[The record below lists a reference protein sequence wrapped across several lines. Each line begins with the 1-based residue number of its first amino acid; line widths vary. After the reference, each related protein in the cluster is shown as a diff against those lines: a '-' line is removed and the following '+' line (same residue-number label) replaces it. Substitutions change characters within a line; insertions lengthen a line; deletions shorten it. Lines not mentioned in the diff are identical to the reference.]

1 MNMSMNLKGFF
12 SPLRHALR
20 RRSGRRVRTPTVLQ
34 MEAVECGAAALCIV
48 LRHYGRYVSLEELRI
63 ACGVSRD
70 GSKASSV
77 ARAARSHGLA
87 AQGMRLEI
95 DALGQHGFP
104 MIVFWNFNHFVVL
117 EGLDRQRAWLND
129 PATGPRVVGI
139 DEFSR
144 SYTGIALVFAPH
156 ADFQRIRRP
165 HGMIAA
171 LNARLR
177 NGRAGLLY
185 VFIASLAM
193 VIPGLAIPVFSQVFV
208 DSYLIGRLDSWV
220 KPLLLGMALT
230 ALLRAALVWLQQS
243 CLVRLE
249 TRLSLGSSADFLW
262 HVLRLPIEFF
272 SQRHAANI
280 AQRVGA
286 NDNIAQLVSG
296 ELATNAVALVTLVFY
311 ATVMLAYDVVLT
323 TAGIALILLN
333 VGLMAALS
341 RSRQDATLRLQKQ
354 RSKVGAEL
362 VGGIQIMETIKAGG
376 GEADFF
382 SRWTGLRAAA
392 NNTEQTLRLYFH
404 LLGTLPLLISA
415 TITAVILGFGGLRVM
430 SGEMTVGMLV
440 AFQSLMAS
448 FFAPV
453 SNLMGLAGRLQE
465 ARADLD
471 RLDDVLN
478 YPVDPRFTV
487 PASPAAAALSGADEK
502 LQGSLELRHVSFGYS
517 RQQPPLLDDFCLSLS
532 PGQRVAL
539 VGASGSGKST
549 VAKLVMGLY
558 QPWSGEILFDGRRRS
573 DIPPRVLNA
582 SLAGIGQEVFLFSG
596 TVRDNLSLWDPS
608 LPEPDMVQAGHDA
621 AIHATV
627 AARSG
632 GYDTAVTEGA
642 SNFSG
647 GQRQR
652 LEIARA
658 LAGKPRILVL
668 DEATAALD
676 TATEKDIDEKLR
688 RRGCT
693 CLIIAHRLSTI
704 RDCDEIIVMEKGCI
718 SERGTHAAL
727 MARGGAYARLVGD
740 LNA

>member
-1 MNMSMNLKGFF
+1 MKRLFD
-12 SPLRHALR
+12 PLRHALPGLAR
-20 RRSGRRVRTPTVLQ
+20 RRVRTPTVLQ

-48 LRHYGRYVSLEELRI
+48 LRYHGRYVSLEELRI

-77 ARAARSHGLA
+77 ARAARGYGLA

-95 DALGQHGFP
+95 DALGQQAFP

-117 EGLDRQRAWLND
+117 EGLDRKRAWLND
-129 PATGPRVVGI
+129 PATGPRFVSI

-144 SYTGIALVFAPH
+144 SYTGVTLVFHPQ
-156 ADFQRIRRP
+156 ADFKRMRKPR
-165 HGMIAA
+165 GTIAA
-171 LNARLR
+171 LGTRLR
-177 NGRAGLLY
+177 NGRAGLFY
-185 VFIASLAM
+185 VFLASLAM

-243 CLVRLE
+243 YLLRLE
-249 TRLSLGSSADFLW
+249 TRLALASSADFLW
-262 HVLRLPIEFF
+262 HVLRLPIDFF

-311 ATVMLAYDVVLT
+311 AAIMLAYDVVLT
-323 TAGIALILLN
+323 TAGIALTMLN
-333 VGLMAALS
+333 VGLMAFLS
-341 RSRQDATLRLQKQ
+341 RSRQDATLRLQKE
-354 RSKVGAEL
+354 RGKVSAAL

-382 SRWTGLRAAA
+382 ARWIGLRAAA
-392 NNTEQTLRLYFH
+392 NNTEQALRLYFH
-404 LLGTLPLLISA
+404 IIGTLPLLISA
-415 TITAVILGFGGLRVM
+415 VITAVILGFGGLRVM
-430 SGEMTVGMLV
+430 SGDMTVGMLV

-448 FFAPV
+448 FYAPV
-453 SNLMGLAGRLQE
+453 NNLMGLAGRLQE

-471 RLDDVLN
+471 RLEDVLH
-478 YPVDPRFTV
+478 YPIDPRFT
-487 PASPAAAALSGADEK
+487 SKTIEAAVETTVDTAFAGEK
-502 LQGSLELRHVSFGYS
+502 LQGAVELQHVSFGYS
-517 RQQPPLLDDFCLSLS
+517 RLEPPLLDDFCLSLA

-539 VGASGSGKST
+539 VGPSGSGKST
-549 VAKLVMGLY
+549 VAKLVMGLHL
-558 QPWSGEILFDGRRRS
+558 PWSGTILFDGRTRS
-573 DIPPRVLNA
+573 EIAPNVLNA
-582 SLAGIGQEVFLFSG
+582 SLAGVDQEVFLFSG
-596 TVRDNLSLWDPS
+596 SVRDNLSLWDHS
-608 LPEPDMVQAGHDA
+608 LPEPDMVRAGQDA
-621 AIHATV
+621 AIHSTV

-632 GYDTAVTEGA
+632 GYDALVTEGA

-658 LAGKPRILVL
+658 LAGNPRILVL

-676 TATEKDIDEKLR
+676 TATEKEIDDQLR
-688 RRGCT
+688 KRGCT
-693 CLIIAHRLSTI
+693 CLIVAHRLSTI
-704 RDCDEIIVMEKGCI
+704 RDCDEIIVMEQGRI

-727 MARGGAYARLVGD
+727 LAERGAYARLVGD
-740 LNA
+740 LDA

>member
-1 MNMSMNLKGFF
+1 MKPLFN
-12 SPLRHALR
+12 PLRHALPR
-20 RRSGRRVRTPTVLQ
+20 RGGRRVRTPTVLQ

-48 LRHYGRYVSLEELRI
+48 LRHHGRYVSLEEVRI

-77 ARAARSHGLA
+77 ARAARSYGLA
-87 AQGMRLEI
+87 AQGMRLEM
-95 DALGQHGFP
+95 DALGQHAFP

-117 EGLDRQRAWLND
+117 EGLDQQRAWLND

-144 SYTGIALVFAPH
+144 SYTGVALVLEPQPG
-156 ADFQRIRRP
+156 FQRMRRP
-165 HGMIAA
+165 RGMIAT
-171 LNARLR
+171 LGARLR

-185 VFIASLAM
+185 VLIASLAM
-193 VIPGLAIPVFSQVFV
+193 VMPGLAIPVFSQVFV

-243 CLVRLE
+243 YLLRLE
-249 TRLSLGSSADFLW
+249 TRLALSSSADFLW

-272 SQRHAANI
+272 SQRHAANL

-296 ELATNAVALVTLVFY
+296 DLATNAVALVTLMFY
-311 ATVMLAYDVVLT
+311 AAVMFAYDVVLT
-323 TAGIALILLN
+323 TAGIALIMLN
-333 VGLMAALS
+333 VGLMAYLS
-341 RSRQDATLRLQKQ
+341 RSRQDATLRLQKE
-354 RSKVGAEL
+354 RGKADAAL

-382 SRWTGLRAAA
+382 ARWIGLRAAA
-392 NNTEQTLRLYFH
+392 SNTEQALRLYFQ
-404 LLGTLPLLISA
+404 LLGALPLLISA
-415 TITAVILGFGGLRVM
+415 MITAVILGFGGLRVM
-430 SGEMTVGMLV
+430 AGDMTVGMLV

-448 FFAPV
+448 FYAPV
-453 SNLMGLAGRLQE
+453 NNLMGLAGRLQE

-471 RLDDVLN
+471 RLEDVLH
-478 YPVDPRFTV
+478 YPIDTRFST
-487 PASPAAAALSGADEK
+487 AGAPAAATAAFIDQK
-502 LQGSLELRHVSFGYS
+502 LQGALELRHVRFGYS
-517 RQQPPLLDDFCLSLS
+517 RLEPPLLDDFCLSLS

-549 VAKLVMGLY
+549 VAKLVMGLH
-558 QPWSGEILFDGRRRS
+558 QPWSGEILFDGRQRS
-573 DIPPRVLNA
+573 QIAPRVLNA
-582 SLAGIGQEVFLFSG
+582 SLAGVDQEVFLFSG
-596 TVRDNLSLWDPS
+596 SVRDNLSLWDQS
-608 LPEPDMVQAGHDA
+608 LPEPEMVRAGQDA
-621 AIHATV
+621 AIHATI

-632 GYDTAVTEGA
+632 GYDTAVTEDA

-658 LAGKPRILVL
+658 LAGNPRILVL

-676 TATEKDIDEKLR
+676 TLTEKEIDDNLR
-688 RRGCT
+688 KRGCT
-693 CLIIAHRLSTI
+693 CLIVAHRLSTI
-704 RDCDEIIVMEKGCI
+704 RDCDEIIVMEKGRI

-727 MARGGAYARLVGD
+727 MMQDGAYARLVGD
-740 LNA
+740 IAA

>member
-1 MNMSMNLKGFF
+1 MNHLTETA
-12 SPLRHALR
+12 RQALR
-20 RRSGRRVRTPTVLQ
+20 RFRSRRVRTPTVLQ

-48 LRHYGRYVSLEELRI
+48 LRHYGRHVSLEELRI

-77 ARAARSHGLA
+77 ARAARSYGLT

-95 DALGQHGFP
+95 DALDLHQFP

-117 EGLDRQRAWLND
+117 EGLDQRRAWLND
-129 PATGPRVVGI
+129 PATGPRIVGI

-144 SYTGIALVFAPH
+144 SFTGVALVFKPQP
-156 ADFQRIRRP
+156 DFQRSGKPR
-165 HGMIAA
+165 GLIAA
-171 LNARLR
+171 LDKRLR
-177 NGRAGLLY
+177 NGHMGLLY

-193 VIPGLAIPVFSQVFV
+193 VVPGLAIPVFSQVFV

-220 KPLLLGMALT
+220 KPLLLGMLLT
-230 ALLRAALVWLQQS
+230 ALLRASLVWLQQS
-243 CLVRLE
+243 TLLRLE
-249 TRLSLGSSADFLW
+249 TRLALASSADFLW
-262 HVLRLPIEFF
+262 HVLRLPIDFF

-311 ATVMLAYDVVLT
+311 AAIMFAYDVVLT
-323 TAGIALILLN
+323 SVGIALTLLN
-333 VGLMAALS
+333 VWLMAYLS
-341 RSRQDATLRLQKQ
+341 RSRQDATLRLQKE
-354 RSKVGAEL
+354 RGKLGATL
-362 VGGIQIMETIKAGG
+362 VGGIQIIETIKAGG

-382 SRWTGLRAAA
+382 TRWVGLRAAA
-392 NNTEQTLRLYFH
+392 NNTEQALRFYSQII
-404 LLGTLPLLISA
+404 GTLPLLISA
-415 TITAVILGFGGLRVM
+415 VITAFILGYGGMRVM
-430 SGEMTVGMLV
+430 AGDMTVGMLV

-448 FFAPV
+448 FSAPV
-453 SNLMGLAGRLQE
+453 NNLMGLAGRLQE

-471 RLDDVLN
+471 RLEDVLN
-478 YPVDPRFTV
+478 YPIDPRFSGGSQ
-487 PASPAAAALSGADEK
+487 PGAATAPGDDEK

-517 RQQPPLLDDFCLSLS
+517 RLEPPLLDDFCLSLA

-539 VGASGSGKST
+539 VGSSGSGKST
-549 VAKLVMGLY
+549 VAKLVMGLH

-573 DIPPRVLNA
+573 EIAPRVLNA
-582 SLAGIGQEVFLFSG
+582 SLAGVDQEVFLFSG
-596 TVRDNLSLWDPS
+596 SVRDNLSLWDQG
-608 LPEPDMVQAGHDA
+608 LPEPDMVRAGQDA
-621 AIHATV
+621 AIHSTV

-632 GYDTAVTEGA
+632 GYDAVVTEGA

-658 LAGKPRILVL
+658 LAGNPRILVL

-676 TATEKDIDEKLR
+676 TATEKEIDDKLR

-693 CLIIAHRLSTI
+693 CLIVAHRLSTI
-704 RDCDEIIVMEKGCI
+704 RDCDEIIVMEQGRI
-718 SERGTHAAL
+718 IERGTHAAL
-727 MARGGAYARLVGD
+727 LAQQGAYAVLVGEI
-740 LNA
+740 AA

>member
-1 MNMSMNLKGFF
+1 MNVQALFA
-12 SPLRHALR
+12 PLRHALR
-20 RRSGRRVRTPTVLQ
+20 RSAGRRVRTPTVLQ
-34 MEAVECGAAALCIV
+34 MEAVECGAASLGIV

-77 ARAARSHGLA
+77 ARAARSYGLA
-87 AQGMRLEI
+87 AQGMRLDI
-95 DALGQHGFP
+95 DALGQHPYP

-117 EGLDRQRAWLND
+117 EGLDQKRAWLND

-144 SYTGIALVFAPH
+144 SYTGIALVFKPQ
-156 ADFQRIRRP
+156 ADFRRMRKP

-243 CLVRLE
+243 YLLRLE
-249 TRLSLGSSADFLW
+249 TRLALGSSADFLW

-311 ATVMLAYDVVLT
+311 ASVMLAYDVVLT
-323 TAGIALILLN
+323 TVGIALTMLN
-333 VGLMAALS
+333 VGLMAYLS
-341 RSRQDATLRLQKQ
+341 RSRQDASLRLQKE
-354 RSKVGAEL
+354 RGKVGAEL

-382 SRWTGLRAAA
+382 SRWIGLRAAA
-392 NNTEQTLRLYFH
+392 NNTEQALRLYFQ
-404 LLGTLPLLISA
+404 LLGALPLLISA
-415 TITAVILGFGGLRVM
+415 MITAFILGFGGLRVM
-430 SGEMTVGMLV
+430 SGDMTVGMLV

-453 SNLMGLAGRLQE
+453 NNLMGLAGRLQE

-471 RLDDVLN
+471 RLEDVLN
-478 YPVDPRFTV
+478 YPIDPRF
-487 PASPAAAALSGADEK
+487 AMAAAPAGAEEK

-517 RQQPPLLDDFCLSLS
+517 RLEPPLLDDFCLSLS

-558 QPWSGEILFDGRRRS
+558 QPWSGEILFDGRQRGE
-573 DIPPRVLNA
+573 IPPRVLNA
-582 SLAGIGQEVFLFSG
+582 SLAGIDQEVFLFSG
-596 TVRDNLSLWDPS
+596 TVRENLSLWDQS

-676 TATEKDIDEKLR
+676 TATEKEIDDKLR
-688 RRGCT
+688 KRGCT
-693 CLIIAHRLSTI
+693 CLIVAHRLSTI
-704 RDCDEIIVMEKGCI
+704 RDCDEIIVMDRGRI
-718 SERGTHAAL
+718 RERGTHAAL
-727 MARGGAYARLVGD
+727 LAQRAAYARLVGD
-740 LNA
+740 LDA

>member
-1 MNMSMNLKGFF
+1 MKRLLD
-12 SPLRHALR
+12 PIRLLLR
-20 RRSGRRVRTPTVLQ
+20 RSPGRRVRTPTVLQ

-48 LRHYGRYVSLEELRI
+48 LRYYGRHVSLEELRI

-77 ARAARSHGLA
+77 ARAARSYGLA

-95 DALGQHGFP
+95 DALAQHAFP

-117 EGLDRQRAWLND
+117 EGLDRKRAWLND
-129 PATGPRVVGI
+129 PATGPRFVSI

-144 SYTGIALVFAPH
+144 SYTGVTLVFHPQ
-156 ADFQRIRRP
+156 ADFKRMRKPR
-165 HGMIAA
+165 GTIAA
-171 LNARLR
+171 LGTRLR

-185 VFIASLAM
+185 VFLASLAM

-243 CLVRLE
+243 YLLRLE
-249 TRLSLGSSADFLW
+249 TRLALASSADFLW
-262 HVLRLPIEFF
+262 HVLRLPIDFF

-311 ATVMLAYDVVLT
+311 AAIMLAYDVVLT
-323 TAGIALILLN
+323 TAGIALTMLN
-333 VGLMAALS
+333 VGLMAFLS
-341 RSRQDATLRLQKQ
+341 RSRHDANLRLQKE
-354 RSKVGAEL
+354 RGKASAAL
-362 VGGIQIMETIKAGG
+362 VGGIQTMETIKAGG

-382 SRWTGLRAAA
+382 IRWTGLRAAV
-392 NNTEQTLRLYFH
+392 NNTEQALRLYFH
-404 LLGTLPLLISA
+404 IIGTLPLLISA
-415 TITAVILGFGGLRVM
+415 VITAVILGFGGLRVM
-430 SGEMTVGMLV
+430 SGDMTVGMLV

-448 FFAPV
+448 FYAPV
-453 SNLMGLAGRLQE
+453 NNLMGLAGRLQE

-471 RLDDVLN
+471 RLEDVLD
-478 YPVDPRFTV
+478 YPIDPRFASKAV
-487 PASPAAAALSGADEK
+487 PATVEAAFVAEK
-502 LQGSLELRHVSFGYS
+502 LQGALELRHVSFGYS
-517 RQQPPLLDDFCLSLS
+517 RLEPPLLDDFCLSLS

-539 VGASGSGKST
+539 VGPSGSGKST
-549 VAKLVMGLY
+549 VAKLVMGLH
-558 QPWSGEILFDGRRRS
+558 QPWSGTILFDGRCRS
-573 DIPPRVLNA
+573 EIAPGVLNA
-582 SLAGIGQEVFLFSG
+582 SLAGVDQEVFLFSG
-596 TVRDNLSLWDPS
+596 SVRDNLSLWDHS
-608 LPEPDMVQAGHDA
+608 LPEPDMVRAGHDA
-621 AIHATV
+621 AIHSTI

-632 GYDTAVTEGA
+632 GYDTVVTEGA

-658 LAGKPRILVL
+658 LAGNPRILVL

-676 TATEKDIDEKLR
+676 TATEKEIDDQLR
-688 RRGCT
+688 KRGCT
-693 CLIIAHRLSTI
+693 CLIVAHRLSTI
-704 RDCDEIIVMEKGCI
+704 RDCDEIIVMEQGRI

-727 MARGGAYARLVGD
+727 LAERGAYASLVGD
-740 LNA
+740 LDA

>member
-1 MNMSMNLKGFF
+1 M
-12 SPLRHALR
+12 RHVTEAARQALR
-20 RRSGRRVRTPTVLQ
+20 RFRSRRVRTPTVLQ

-48 LRHYGRYVSLEELRI
+48 LRHYGRHVSLEELRI

-77 ARAARSHGLA
+77 ARAARSYGLA

-95 DALGQHGFP
+95 DALDQHRFP

-117 EGLDRQRAWLND
+117 EGLDQRRAWLND
-129 PATGPRVVGI
+129 PATGPRIVGI

-144 SYTGIALVFAPH
+144 SFTGVALVFKPQP
-156 ADFQRIRRP
+156 DCQRTGKPR
-165 HGMIAA
+165 GMIAA
-171 LNARLR
+171 LDKRLR
-177 NGRAGLLY
+177 NGHMGLLY

-193 VIPGLAIPVFSQVFV
+193 VVPGLAIPVFSQVFV

-220 KPLLLGMALT
+220 KPLLLGMLLT
-230 ALLRAALVWLQQS
+230 ALLRATLVWLQQS
-243 CLVRLE
+243 YLLRLE
-249 TRLSLGSSADFLW
+249 TRLALASSADFLW
-262 HVLRLPIEFF
+262 HVLRLPIDFF

-311 ATVMLAYDVVLT
+311 AAVMFAYDAVLT
-323 TAGIALILLN
+323 SVGIALTLLN
-333 VGLMAALS
+333 VWLMAYLS
-341 RSRQDATLRLQKQ
+341 RSRQDATLRLQKE
-354 RSKVGAEL
+354 RGKLGATL
-362 VGGIQIMETIKAGG
+362 VGGIQIIETIKAGG

-382 SRWTGLRAAA
+382 TRWVGLRAAA
-392 NNTEQTLRLYFH
+392 NNTEQALRFYSQII
-404 LLGTLPLLISA
+404 GTLPLLISA
-415 TITAVILGFGGLRVM
+415 VITAFILGYGGMRVM
-430 SGEMTVGMLV
+430 AGDMTVGMLV

-448 FFAPV
+448 FSAPV
-453 SNLMGLAGRLQE
+453 NNLMGLAGRLQE

-471 RLDDVLN
+471 RLEDVLN
-478 YPVDPRFTV
+478 YPIDQRFTEGSQ
-487 PASPAAAALSGADEK
+487 PGPAAAPGDDEK
-502 LQGSLELRHVSFGYS
+502 LQGSLGLRHVSFGYS
-517 RQQPPLLDDFCLSLS
+517 RLEPPLLDDFCLSLT

-539 VGASGSGKST
+539 VGSSGSGKST
-549 VAKLVMGLY
+549 VAKLVMGLH

-573 DIPPRVLNA
+573 EIAPRVLNA
-582 SLAGIGQEVFLFSG
+582 SLAGVDQEVFLFSG
-596 TVRDNLSLWDPS
+596 NIRDNLSLWDQG
-608 LPEPDMVQAGHDA
+608 LPEPDMVRAGQDA
-621 AIHATV
+621 AIHSTV

-632 GYDTAVTEGA
+632 GYDAVVTEGA

-658 LAGKPRILVL
+658 LAGNPRILVL

-676 TATEKDIDEKLR
+676 TVTEKEIDDKLR

-693 CLIIAHRLSTI
+693 CLIVAHRLSTI
-704 RDCDEIIVMEKGCI
+704 RDCDEIIVMEQGRI
-718 SERGTHAAL
+718 IERGTHAAL
-727 MARGGAYARLVGD
+727 LAQQGAYAVLVGEI
-740 LNA
+740 AA

>member
-1 MNMSMNLKGFF
+1 MRRLSDLVRRALQP
-12 SPLRHALR
+12 SP
-20 RRSGRRVRTPTVLQ
+20 GRRVRTPTVLQ

-48 LRHYGRYVSLEELRI
+48 LRHHGRHVSLEELRI

-77 ARAARSHGLA
+77 ARAARAYGLA

-95 DALGQHGFP
+95 DALCQYAFP

-117 EGLDRQRAWLND
+117 EGLDQKRAWLND
-129 PATGPRVVGI
+129 PATGPRVVGMA
-139 DEFSR
+139 EFSR
-144 SYTGIALVFAPH
+144 SYTGVTLVFNPQP
-156 ADFQRIRRP
+156 DFQRMGKPR
-165 HGMIAA
+165 GMIAT
-171 LNARLR
+171 LSTRLR

-208 DSYLIGRLDSWV
+208 DSYLIARLDSWV
-220 KPLLLGMALT
+220 KPLLLGMAVT
-230 ALLRAALVWLQQS
+230 ALLRAALVWLQQTY
-243 CLVRLE
+243 LLRLE
-249 TRLSLGSSADFLW
+249 TRLALASSADFLW
-262 HVLRLPIEFF
+262 HVLRLPIDFF

-311 ATVMLAYDVVLT
+311 AAIMFAYDVVLT
-323 TAGIALILLN
+323 TAGIALTMLN
-333 VGLMAALS
+333 VALMAYLS
-341 RSRQDATLRLQKQ
+341 RSRQDATLRLQKE
-354 RSKVGAEL
+354 RGKLGATL

-382 SRWTGLRAAA
+382 TRWIGLRAAA
-392 NNTEQTLRLYFH
+392 NNTEQALRLYFH
-404 LLGTLPLLISA
+404 ILGTLPMLVSA
-415 TITAVILGFGGLRVM
+415 VITAVILGFGGLRVM
-430 SGEMTVGMLV
+430 SGDMTVGMLV

-448 FFAPV
+448 FSAPV
-453 SNLMGLAGRLQE
+453 DNLMGLAGRLQE

-471 RLDDVLN
+471 RLEDVLH
-478 YPVDPRFTV
+478 YPIDPRF
-487 PASPAAAALSGADEK
+487 AAGGEQARTAMAFVDEK
-502 LQGSLELRHVSFGYS
+502 LQGFLELRHVSFGYS
-517 RQQPPLLDDFCLSLS
+517 RLEPPLLQDFCLSLS

-549 VAKLVMGLY
+549 VARLVMGLH
-558 QPWSGEILFDGRRRS
+558 QPWSGDILFDGRARNE
-573 DIPPRVLNA
+573 IAPRVLNA
-582 SLAGIGQEVFLFSG
+582 SLAGVDQDVFLFSG
-596 TVRDNLSLWDPS
+596 NVRDNLSLWDQS
-608 LPEPDMVQAGHDA
+608 LPEPDMVRAGQDA
-621 AIHATV
+621 AIHSTV

-658 LAGKPRILVL
+658 LAGNPRILVL

-676 TATEKDIDEKLR
+676 TATEKEIDDNLR

-693 CLIIAHRLSTI
+693 CLIVAHRLSTI
-704 RDCDEIIVMEKGCI
+704 RDCDEIIVMEQGRI
-718 SERGTHAAL
+718 VERGTHAAL
-727 MARGGAYARLVGD
+727 LAQGGAYASLIGEI
-740 LNA
+740 AA

>member
-1 MNMSMNLKGFF
+1 MNVQALFA
-12 SPLRHALR
+12 PLRHALR
-20 RRSGRRVRTPTVLQ
+20 RSAGRRARTPTVLQ
-34 MEAVECGAAALCIV
+34 MEAVECGAASLGIV

-77 ARAARSHGLA
+77 ARAARSYGLA
-87 AQGMRLEI
+87 AQGMRLDI
-95 DALGQHGFP
+95 DALGQHPYP

-117 EGLDRQRAWLND
+117 EGLDQKRAWLND

-144 SYTGIALVFAPH
+144 SYTGIALVFKPQ
-156 ADFQRIRRP
+156 ADFRRMRKP

-243 CLVRLE
+243 YLLRLE
-249 TRLSLGSSADFLW
+249 TRLALGSSADFLW

-311 ATVMLAYDVVLT
+311 ASVMLAYDVVLT
-323 TAGIALILLN
+323 TVGIALTMLN
-333 VGLMAALS
+333 VGLMAYLS
-341 RSRQDATLRLQKQ
+341 RSRQDASLRLQKE
-354 RSKVGAEL
+354 RGKVGAEL

-382 SRWTGLRAAA
+382 SRWIGLRAAA
-392 NNTEQTLRLYFH
+392 NNTEQALRLYFQ
-404 LLGTLPLLISA
+404 LLGALPLLISA
-415 TITAVILGFGGLRVM
+415 MITAFILGFGGLRVM
-430 SGEMTVGMLV
+430 SGDMTVGMLV

-453 SNLMGLAGRLQE
+453 NNLMGLAGRLQE

-471 RLDDVLN
+471 RLEDVLN
-478 YPVDPRFTV
+478 YPIDPRF
-487 PASPAAAALSGADEK
+487 AMAAAPAGAEEK

-517 RQQPPLLDDFCLSLS
+517 RLEPPLLDDFCLSLS

-558 QPWSGEILFDGRRRS
+558 QPWSGEILFDGRQRGE
-573 DIPPRVLNA
+573 IPPRVLNA
-582 SLAGIGQEVFLFSG
+582 SLAGIDQEVFLFSG
-596 TVRDNLSLWDPS
+596 TVRENLSLWDQS

-676 TATEKDIDEKLR
+676 TATEKEIDDKLR
-688 RRGCT
+688 KRGCT
-693 CLIIAHRLSTI
+693 CLIVAHRLSTI
-704 RDCDEIIVMEKGCI
+704 RDCDEIIVMDRGRI
-718 SERGTHAAL
+718 RERGTHAAL
-727 MARGGAYARLVGD
+727 LAQRAAYARLVGD
-740 LNA
+740 LDA

>member
-1 MNMSMNLKGFF
+1 MRRLSDLVRRALQP
-12 SPLRHALR
+12 SP
-20 RRSGRRVRTPTVLQ
+20 GRRVRTPTVLQ

-48 LRHYGRYVSLEELRI
+48 LRHHGRHVSLEELRI

-77 ARAARSHGLA
+77 ARAARAYGLA

-95 DALGQHGFP
+95 DALCQYAFP

-117 EGLDRQRAWLND
+117 EGLDQKRAWLND
-129 PATGPRVVGI
+129 PATGPRVVGMA
-139 DEFSR
+139 EFSR
-144 SYTGIALVFAPH
+144 SYTGVTLVFNPQP
-156 ADFQRIRRP
+156 DFQRMGKPR
-165 HGMIAA
+165 GMIAA
-171 LNARLR
+171 MGTRLR

-208 DSYLIGRLDSWV
+208 DSYLIARLDSWV
-220 KPLLLGMALT
+220 KPLLLGMAVT
-230 ALLRAALVWLQQS
+230 ALLRAALVWLQQTY
-243 CLVRLE
+243 LLRLE
-249 TRLSLGSSADFLW
+249 TRLALASSADFLW
-262 HVLRLPIEFF
+262 HVLRLPIDFF

-311 ATVMLAYDVVLT
+311 AAIMFAYDVVLT
-323 TAGIALILLN
+323 TAGIALTMLN
-333 VGLMAALS
+333 VALMAYLS
-341 RSRQDATLRLQKQ
+341 RSRQDATLRLQKE
-354 RSKVGAEL
+354 RGKLGATL

-382 SRWTGLRAAA
+382 TRWIGLRAAA
-392 NNTEQTLRLYFH
+392 NNTEQALRLYFH
-404 LLGTLPLLISA
+404 ILGTLPMLVSA
-415 TITAVILGFGGLRVM
+415 VITAVILGFGGLRVM
-430 SGEMTVGMLV
+430 SGDMTVGMLV

-448 FFAPV
+448 FSAPV
-453 SNLMGLAGRLQE
+453 DNLMGLAGRLQE

-471 RLDDVLN
+471 RLEDVLH
-478 YPVDPRFTV
+478 YPIDPRF
-487 PASPAAAALSGADEK
+487 AAGGEQARTAMAFVDEK
-502 LQGSLELRHVSFGYS
+502 LQGFLELRHVSFGYS
-517 RQQPPLLDDFCLSLS
+517 RLEPPLLQDFCLSLS

-549 VAKLVMGLY
+549 VARLVMGLH
-558 QPWSGEILFDGRRRS
+558 QPWSGDILFDGRARNE
-573 DIPPRVLNA
+573 IAPRVLNA
-582 SLAGIGQEVFLFSG
+582 SLAGVDQDVFLFSG
-596 TVRDNLSLWDPS
+596 NVRDNLSLWDQS
-608 LPEPDMVQAGHDA
+608 LPEPDMVRAGQDA
-621 AIHATV
+621 AIHSTI

-658 LAGKPRILVL
+658 LAGNPRILVL

-676 TATEKDIDEKLR
+676 TATEKEIDDNLR

-693 CLIIAHRLSTI
+693 CLIVAHRLSTI
-704 RDCDEIIVMEKGCI
+704 RDCDEIIVMEQGRI
-718 SERGTHAAL
+718 VERGTHAAL
-727 MARGGAYARLVGD
+727 LAQGGAYASLIGEI
-740 LNA
+740 AA

>member
-1 MNMSMNLKGFF
+1 MKRLSDLA
-12 SPLRHALR
+12 RRVLR
-20 RRSGRRVRTPTVLQ
+20 RSPGRRVRTPTVLQ

-48 LRHYGRYVSLEELRI
+48 LRHHGRYVALEELRI

-77 ARAARSHGLA
+77 ARAARAYGLG

-95 DALGQHGFP
+95 DALCQYAFP

-117 EGLDRQRAWLND
+117 EGLDQKRAWLND
-129 PATGPRVVGI
+129 PATGPRVVGMA
-139 DEFSR
+139 EFSR
-144 SYTGIALVFAPH
+144 SYTGVTLVFNPQP
-156 ADFQRIRRP
+156 DFQRMGKPR
-165 HGMIAA
+165 GMMAA
-171 LNARLR
+171 LGTRLR

-208 DSYLIGRLDSWV
+208 DSYLIARLDSWV
-220 KPLLLGMALT
+220 KPLLLGMAVT
-230 ALLRAALVWLQQS
+230 ALLRAALVWLQQTY
-243 CLVRLE
+243 LLRLE
-249 TRLSLGSSADFLW
+249 TRLALASSADFLW
-262 HVLRLPIEFF
+262 HVLRLPIDFF

-311 ATVMLAYDVVLT
+311 AAIMFAYDVVLT
-323 TAGIALILLN
+323 TVGIALTMLN
-333 VGLMAALS
+333 VALMAYLS
-341 RSRQDATLRLQKQ
+341 RSRQDATLRLQKE
-354 RSKVGAEL
+354 RGKLGATL

-382 SRWTGLRAAA
+382 TRWIGLRAAA
-392 NNTEQTLRLYFH
+392 NNTEQALRLYFH
-404 LLGTLPLLISA
+404 ILGTLPMLISA
-415 TITAVILGFGGLRVM
+415 VITAVILGFGGLRVM

-448 FFAPV
+448 FSAPV
-453 SNLMGLAGRLQE
+453 NNLMGLAGRLQE

-471 RLDDVLN
+471 RLEDVLH
-478 YPVDPRFTV
+478 YPIDPRFATGGEQARTATPFV
-487 PASPAAAALSGADEK
+487 DEK
-502 LQGSLELRHVSFGYS
+502 LQGFLELRHVSFGYS
-517 RQQPPLLDDFCLSLS
+517 RLEPPLLQDFCLSLS

-539 VGASGSGKST
+539 VGTSGSGKST
-549 VAKLVMGLY
+549 VARLVMGLH
-558 QPWSGEILFDGRRRS
+558 QPWSGDILFDGRRRNE
-573 DIPPRVLNA
+573 IAPRVLNA
-582 SLAGIGQEVFLFSG
+582 SLAGVDQDVFLFSG
-596 TVRDNLSLWDPS
+596 NVRDNLSLWDHS
-608 LPEPDMVQAGHDA
+608 LPEPDMVRAGQDA
-621 AIHATV
+621 AIHSTV

-658 LAGKPRILVL
+658 LAGNPRILVL

-676 TATEKDIDEKLR
+676 TATEKEIDDNLR

-693 CLIIAHRLSTI
+693 CLIVAHRLSTV
-704 RDCDEIIVMEKGCI
+704 RDCDEIIVMEQGRI
-718 SERGTHAAL
+718 VERGTHAAL
-727 MARGGAYARLVGD
+727 LAQGGAYASLVGEI
-740 LNA
+740 AA

>member
-1 MNMSMNLKGFF
+1 MKRLIA
-12 SPLRHALR
+12 PIRHAFR
-20 RRSGRRVRTPTVLQ
+20 RAPGRRVRTPTVLQ

-48 LRHYGRYVSLEELRI
+48 LRHHGRHVSLEELRI

-77 ARAARSHGLA
+77 ARAARSYGLA
-87 AQGMRLEI
+87 TQGMRLEI
-95 DALGQHGFP
+95 DALAQYAFP
-104 MIVFWNFNHFVVL
+104 MIVFWNFNHFLVL
-117 EGLDRQRAWLND
+117 EGLDGKRAWLND
-129 PATGPRVVGI
+129 PATGPRTVGI

-144 SYTGIALVFAPH
+144 SYTGVALVFQPEPG
-156 ADFQRIRRP
+156 FRRMGKP
-165 HGMIAA
+165 RGMVAA
-171 LNARLR
+171 LAARLR

-185 VFIASLAM
+185 VLIATLAM

-230 ALLRAALVWLQQS
+230 ALLRAALVWLQQTY
-243 CLVRLE
+243 LLRLE
-249 TRLSLGSSADFLW
+249 TRLSLASSADFLW
-262 HVLRLPIEFF
+262 HVLRLPIDFF

-311 ATVMLAYDVVLT
+311 AAIMLAYDVVLT
-323 TAGIALILLN
+323 VAGIALTLLN
-333 VGLMAALS
+333 VGLMACLS
-341 RSRQDATLRLQKQ
+341 RSRQDATLRLQKE
-354 RSKVGAEL
+354 RGKLGAAL

-382 SRWTGLRAAA
+382 TRWVGLRAAA
-392 NNTEQTLRLYFH
+392 NNTEQALRLY
-404 LLGTLPLLISA
+404 LQVIGTLPLLVSA
-415 TITAVILGFGGLRVM
+415 VITAVILGLGGLRVM
-430 SGEMTVGMLV
+430 SGDMTVGMLV

-448 FFAPV
+448 FYSPV
-453 SNLMGLAGRLQE
+453 NDLMSLSGRLQE

-471 RLDDVLN
+471 RLEDVLH
-478 YPVDPRFTV
+478 YPVDPRFSAA
-487 PASPAAAALSGADEK
+487 PAPAAAVPEEK
-502 LQGSLELRHVSFGYS
+502 LQGALELRHVSFGYS
-517 RQQPPLLDDFCLSLS
+517 RLEPPLLDDFCLALA

-549 VAKLVMGLY
+549 VARLVMGLH
-558 QPWSGEILFDGRRRS
+558 QPWSGEILFDGRARS
-573 DIPPRVLNA
+573 EIAPRVLNA
-582 SLAGIGQEVFLFSG
+582 SLAGVDQEVFLFSG
-596 TVRDNLSLWDPS
+596 SVRDNLSLWDHS
-608 LPEPDMVQAGHDA
+608 LPEPDMVRAGHDA

-627 AARSG
+627 ALRSG
-632 GYDTAVTEGA
+632 GYDAAVSEGA

-658 LAGKPRILVL
+658 LAGNPRILVL

-676 TATEKDIDEKLR
+676 TGTEKEIDDNLR

-693 CLIIAHRLSTI
+693 CLIVAHRLSTI
-704 RDCDEIIVMEKGCI
+704 RDCDEIIVMAQGRI
-718 SERGTHAAL
+718 VERGTHAAL
-727 MARGGAYARLVGD
+727 LAQRGAYADLVGEI
-740 LNA
+740 AA

>member
-1 MNMSMNLKGFF
+1 M
-12 SPLRHALR
+12 RHVTEAARQALR
-20 RRSGRRVRTPTVLQ
+20 RFRSRRVRTPTVLQ

-48 LRHYGRYVSLEELRI
+48 LRHYGRHVSLEELRI

-77 ARAARSHGLA
+77 ARAARSYGLA

-95 DALGQHGFP
+95 DALDQHRFP

-117 EGLDRQRAWLND
+117 EGLDQRRAWLND
-129 PATGPRVVGI
+129 PATGPRIVGI

-144 SYTGIALVFAPH
+144 SFTGVALVFKPQP
-156 ADFQRIRRP
+156 DFQRTGKPR
-165 HGMIAA
+165 GMIAA
-171 LNARLR
+171 LDKRLR
-177 NGRAGLLY
+177 NGHMGLLY

-193 VIPGLAIPVFSQVFV
+193 VVPGLAIPVFSQVFV

-220 KPLLLGMALT
+220 KPLLLGMLLT
-230 ALLRAALVWLQQS
+230 ALLRATLVWLQQS
-243 CLVRLE
+243 YLLRLE
-249 TRLSLGSSADFLW
+249 TRLALASSADFLW
-262 HVLRLPIEFF
+262 HVLRLPIDFF

-311 ATVMLAYDVVLT
+311 AAVMFAYDAVLT
-323 TAGIALILLN
+323 SVGIAFTLLN
-333 VGLMAALS
+333 VWLMAYLS
-341 RSRQDATLRLQKQ
+341 RSRQDATLRLQKE
-354 RSKVGAEL
+354 RGKLGATL
-362 VGGIQIMETIKAGG
+362 VGGIQIIETIKAGG

-382 SRWTGLRAAA
+382 TRWVGLRAAA
-392 NNTEQTLRLYFH
+392 NNTEQALRFYSQII
-404 LLGTLPLLISA
+404 GTLPLLISA
-415 TITAVILGFGGLRVM
+415 VITAFILGYGGMRVM
-430 SGEMTVGMLV
+430 AGDMTVGMLV

-448 FFAPV
+448 FSAPV
-453 SNLMGLAGRLQE
+453 NNLMGLAGRLQE

-471 RLDDVLN
+471 RLEDVLN
-478 YPVDPRFTV
+478 YPIDPRFTEGSQ
-487 PASPAAAALSGADEK
+487 PGPAAAPGDDEK

-517 RQQPPLLDDFCLSLS
+517 RLEPPLLDDFCLSLT

-539 VGASGSGKST
+539 VGSSGSGKST
-549 VAKLVMGLY
+549 VAKLVMGLH

-573 DIPPRVLNA
+573 EIAPRVLNA
-582 SLAGIGQEVFLFSG
+582 SLAGVDQEVFLFSG
-596 TVRDNLSLWDPS
+596 NIRDNLSLWDQG
-608 LPEPDMVQAGHDA
+608 LPEPDMVRAGQDA
-621 AIHATV
+621 AIHSTV

-632 GYDTAVTEGA
+632 GYDAVVTEGA

-658 LAGKPRILVL
+658 LAGNPRILVL

-676 TATEKDIDEKLR
+676 TVTEKEIDDKLR

-693 CLIIAHRLSTI
+693 CLIVAHRLSTI
-704 RDCDEIIVMEKGCI
+704 RDCDEIIVMEQGRI
-718 SERGTHAAL
+718 IERGTHAAL
-727 MARGGAYARLVGD
+727 LAQQGAYAVLVGEI
-740 LNA
+740 AA

>member
-1 MNMSMNLKGFF
+1 M
-12 SPLRHALR
+12 RHVTEAARQALR
-20 RRSGRRVRTPTVLQ
+20 RFRSRRVRTPTVLQ

-48 LRHYGRYVSLEELRI
+48 LRHYGRHVSLEELRI

-77 ARAARSHGLA
+77 ARAARSYGLA

-95 DALGQHGFP
+95 DALDQHRFP

-117 EGLDRQRAWLND
+117 EGLDQRRAWLND
-129 PATGPRVVGI
+129 PATGPRIVGI

-144 SYTGIALVFAPH
+144 SFTGVALVFKPQP
-156 ADFQRIRRP
+156 DFQRTGKPR
-165 HGMIAA
+165 GMIAA
-171 LNARLR
+171 LDKRLR
-177 NGRAGLLY
+177 NGHMGLLY

-193 VIPGLAIPVFSQVFV
+193 VVPGLAIPVFSQVFV

-220 KPLLLGMALT
+220 KPLLLGMLLT
-230 ALLRAALVWLQQS
+230 ALLRATLVWLQQS
-243 CLVRLE
+243 YLLRLE
-249 TRLSLGSSADFLW
+249 TRLALASSADFLW
-262 HVLRLPIEFF
+262 HVLRLPIDFF

-311 ATVMLAYDVVLT
+311 AAVMFAYDAVLT
-323 TAGIALILLN
+323 SVGIAFTLLN
-333 VGLMAALS
+333 VWLMAYLS
-341 RSRQDATLRLQKQ
+341 RSRQDATLRLQKE
-354 RSKVGAEL
+354 RGKLGATL
-362 VGGIQIMETIKAGG
+362 VGGIQIIETIKAGG

-382 SRWTGLRAAA
+382 TRWVGLRAAA
-392 NNTEQTLRLYFH
+392 NNTEQALRFYSQII
-404 LLGTLPLLISA
+404 GTLPLLISA
-415 TITAVILGFGGLRVM
+415 VITAFILGYGGMRVM
-430 SGEMTVGMLV
+430 AGDMTVGMLV

-448 FFAPV
+448 FSAPV
-453 SNLMGLAGRLQE
+453 NNLMGLAGRLQE

-471 RLDDVLN
+471 RLEDVLN
-478 YPVDPRFTV
+478 YPIDQRFTEGSQ
-487 PASPAAAALSGADEK
+487 PGPAAAPGDDEK

-517 RQQPPLLDDFCLSLS
+517 RLEPPLLDDFCLSLT

-539 VGASGSGKST
+539 VGSSGSGKST
-549 VAKLVMGLY
+549 VAKLVMGLH

-573 DIPPRVLNA
+573 EIAPRVLNA
-582 SLAGIGQEVFLFSG
+582 SLAGVDQEVFLFSG
-596 TVRDNLSLWDPS
+596 NIRDNLSLWDQG
-608 LPEPDMVQAGHDA
+608 LPEPDMVRAGQDA
-621 AIHATV
+621 AIHSTV

-632 GYDTAVTEGA
+632 GYDAVVTEGA

-658 LAGKPRILVL
+658 LAGNPRILVL

-676 TATEKDIDEKLR
+676 TVTEKEIDDKLR

-693 CLIIAHRLSTI
+693 CLIVAHRLSTI
-704 RDCDEIIVMEKGCI
+704 RDCDEIIVMEQGRI
-718 SERGTHAAL
+718 IERGTHAAL
-727 MARGGAYARLVGD
+727 LAQQGAYAVLVGEI
-740 LNA
+740 AA

>member
-1 MNMSMNLKGFF
+1 MKRLFDLLKQG
-12 SPLRHALR
+12 LR
-20 RRSGRRVRTPTVLQ
+20 RTPGRRVRTQTVLQ

-48 LRHYGRYVSLEELRI
+48 LRHHGRHVSLEELRI

-77 ARAARSHGLA
+77 ARAARTYGLA

-95 DALGQHGFP
+95 DALGQYTFP

-117 EGLDRQRAWLND
+117 EGLDHKRAWLND

-139 DEFSR
+139 AEFSR
-144 SYTGIALVFAPH
+144 SYTGVTLVFNPQP
-156 ADFQRIRRP
+156 DFQRMGKPR
-165 HGMIAA
+165 GMIAA
-171 LNARLR
+171 LGTRLR

-230 ALLRAALVWLQQS
+230 ALLRAALVWLQQTY
-243 CLVRLE
+243 LLRLE
-249 TRLSLGSSADFLW
+249 TRLALASSADFLW
-262 HVLRLPIEFF
+262 HVLRLPIDFF

-311 ATVMLAYDVVLT
+311 AAIMFAYDVALT
-323 TAGIALILLN
+323 SAGIALTMLN
-333 VGLMAALS
+333 VGLMAYLS
-341 RSRQDATLRLQKQ
+341 RSRQDATLRLQKE
-354 RSKVGAEL
+354 RGKLGATL

-382 SRWTGLRAAA
+382 TRWIGLRAAA
-392 NNTEQTLRLYFH
+392 NNTEQALRLYFH
-404 LLGTLPLLISA
+404 ILATLPLLISA
-415 TITAVILGFGGLRVM
+415 VITAVILGFGGLRVM
-430 SGEMTVGMLV
+430 SGDMTVGMLV

-448 FFAPV
+448 FSAPV
-453 SNLMGLAGRLQE
+453 NNLMSLSGRLQE

-471 RLDDVLN
+471 RLEDVLH
-478 YPVDPRFTV
+478 YPIDPRFATGSE
-487 PASPAAAALSGADEK
+487 PASAASPFAYEK
-502 LQGSLELRHVSFGYS
+502 LQGFLELQHVSFGYS
-517 RQQPPLLDDFCLSLS
+517 RLEPPLLNDFCLSLS

-539 VGASGSGKST
+539 VGTSGSGKST
-549 VAKLVMGLY
+549 VAKLVMGLH
-558 QPWSGEILFDGRRRS
+558 QPWSGDILFDGRRRNE
-573 DIPPRVLNA
+573 IPPRVLNA
-582 SLAGIGQEVFLFSG
+582 SLAGVDQEVFLFSG
-596 TVRDNLSLWDPS
+596 NVRDNLSLWDHS
-608 LPEPDMVQAGHDA
+608 LPEPDMVRAGQDA
-621 AIHATV
+621 AIHSTV

-658 LAGKPRILVL
+658 LAGNPRILVL

-676 TATEKDIDEKLR
+676 TATEKEIDDNLR

-693 CLIIAHRLSTI
+693 CLIVAHRLSTV
-704 RDCDEIIVMEKGCI
+704 RDCDEIIVMEQGRI
-718 SERGTHAAL
+718 VERGTHSAL
-727 MARGGAYARLVGD
+727 LAEGGAYASLIGEI
-740 LNA
+740 AA

>member
-1 MNMSMNLKGFF
+1 M
-12 SPLRHALR
+12 RHVTEAARQALR
-20 RRSGRRVRTPTVLQ
+20 RFRSRRVRTPTVLQ

-48 LRHYGRYVSLEELRI
+48 LRHYGRHVSLEELRI

-77 ARAARSHGLA
+77 ARAARSYGLA

-95 DALGQHGFP
+95 DALDQHRFP

-117 EGLDRQRAWLND
+117 EGLDQRRAWLND
-129 PATGPRVVGI
+129 PATGPRIVGI

-144 SYTGIALVFAPH
+144 SFTGVALVFKPQP
-156 ADFQRIRRP
+156 DFQRTGKPR
-165 HGMIAA
+165 GMIAA
-171 LNARLR
+171 LDKRLR
-177 NGRAGLLY
+177 NGHMGLLY

-193 VIPGLAIPVFSQVFV
+193 VVPGLAIPVFSQVFV

-220 KPLLLGMALT
+220 KPLLLGMLLT
-230 ALLRAALVWLQQS
+230 ALLRATLVWLQQS
-243 CLVRLE
+243 YLLRLE
-249 TRLSLGSSADFLW
+249 TRLALASSADFLW
-262 HVLRLPIEFF
+262 HVLRLPIDFF

-311 ATVMLAYDVVLT
+311 AAVMFAYDAVLT
-323 TAGIALILLN
+323 SVGIAFTLLN
-333 VGLMAALS
+333 VWLMAYLS
-341 RSRQDATLRLQKQ
+341 RSRQDATLRLQKE
-354 RSKVGAEL
+354 RGKLGATL
-362 VGGIQIMETIKAGG
+362 VGGIQIIETIKAGG

-382 SRWTGLRAAA
+382 TRWVGLRAAA
-392 NNTEQTLRLYFH
+392 NNTEQALRFYSQII
-404 LLGTLPLLISA
+404 GTLPLLISA
-415 TITAVILGFGGLRVM
+415 VITAFILGYGGMRVM
-430 SGEMTVGMLV
+430 AGDMTVGMLV

-448 FFAPV
+448 FSAPV
-453 SNLMGLAGRLQE
+453 NNLMGLAGRLQE

-471 RLDDVLN
+471 RLEDVLN
-478 YPVDPRFTV
+478 FPIDQRFTEGSQ
-487 PASPAAAALSGADEK
+487 PGPAAAPGDDEK

-517 RQQPPLLDDFCLSLS
+517 RLEPPLLDDFCLSLT

-539 VGASGSGKST
+539 VGSSGSGKST
-549 VAKLVMGLY
+549 VAKLVMGLH

-573 DIPPRVLNA
+573 EIAPRVLNA
-582 SLAGIGQEVFLFSG
+582 SLAGVDQEAFLFSG
-596 TVRDNLSLWDPS
+596 NIRDNLSLWDQG
-608 LPEPDMVQAGHDA
+608 LPEPDMVRAGQDA
-621 AIHATV
+621 AIHSTV

-632 GYDTAVTEGA
+632 GYDAVVTEGA

-658 LAGKPRILVL
+658 LAGNPRILVL

-676 TATEKDIDEKLR
+676 TVTEKEIDDKLR

-693 CLIIAHRLSTI
+693 CLIVAHRLSTI
-704 RDCDEIIVMEKGCI
+704 RDCDEIIVMEQGRI
-718 SERGTHAAL
+718 IERGTHAAL
-727 MARGGAYARLVGD
+727 LAQQGAYAVLVGEI
-740 LNA
+740 AA